1 MGMKSLYR
9 GGGTWCTLMN
19 YEPSDVSLVDAS
31 SFGLNLGEEGSR
43 MLYSSGKVEVPLF
56 MLPMGF
62 PKGFSLEFLL

>member
-1 MGMKSLYR
+1 
-9 GGGTWCTLMN
+9 MN

-31 SFGLNLGEEGSR
+31 SIGLNLGEEGSR
-43 MLYSSGKVEVPLF
+43 ILYSGGKVEVPVF